1 MRMTPLDIQKQRFR
15 SRWRGLD
22 AEDVATFLAAV
33 SEDYA
38 GLLQELATNDD
49 QIRRL
54 EARVEELSL
63 NESLLKE
70 TLVTAQNLGDELRGA
85 AQQQASV
92 QIGEAEVKAEK
103 ILDAAHRRAGRLGEE
118 ISELRGLRSRLA
130 ASMRTSLETHLALV
144 EALDIDPEHP
154 TTGRATGLEDE
165 DGKTGPLG
173 PNSGSPSA
181 T

>member
-1 MRMTPLDIQKQRFR
+1 MRMTPLDIQNQRFR
-15 SRWRGLD
+15 ARWRGLD
-22 AEDVATFLAAV
+22 ADDVATFLASV

-38 GLLQELATNDD
+38 GLLQELAANED

-70 TLVTAQNLGDELRGA
+70 TLVTAQYLGDELRAA

-92 QIGEAEVKAEK
+92 QISEAEVKAEK
-103 ILDAAHRRAGRLGEE
+103 ILDAAHRRVGRLGEE
-118 ISELRGLRSRLA
+118 IRELRGLRSRLA

-144 EALDIDPEHP
+144 EALDAGQQQPAAGNAVSLEDD
-154 TTGRATGLEDE
+154 GLE
-165 DGKTGPLG
+165 TGPLE
-173 PNSGSPSA
+173 PTSGSP
-181 T
+181 TRT